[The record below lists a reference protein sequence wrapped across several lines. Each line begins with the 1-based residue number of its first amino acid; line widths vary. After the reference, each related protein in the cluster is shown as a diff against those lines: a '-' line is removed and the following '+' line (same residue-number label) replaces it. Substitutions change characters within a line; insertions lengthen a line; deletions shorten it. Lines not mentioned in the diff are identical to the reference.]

1 MPQTTYE
8 RYQMAIVEIHIKN
21 NIVEKVSG
29 EDSIVYIHDHDTK
42 ITTTMLF
49 NKQEQ
54 KYEQRT
60 RPNPLRFSNIEE
72 TVNKK

>member
-1 MPQTTYE
+1 
-8 RYQMAIVEIHIKN
+8 MAIVEIHIKD

-29 EDSIVYIHDHDTK
+29 ENSIVYIHDHDTK

-49 NKQEQ
+49 KKQEQ

-60 RPNPLRFSNIEE
+60 RANSLWFSDIKEII
-72 TVNKK
+72 NKK